1 MAIEKDEFKPDTN
14 RLEDKELAGNLLFES
29 EQKPV
34 FQILREN
41 PYLLG
46 LACVCHPF
54 FVTTR
59 TSL

>member
-1 MAIEKDEFKPDTN
+1 MAIEKDEFKLETN
-14 RLEDKELAGNLLFES
+14 KLEDKELAGDLLFES

-46 LACVCHPF
+46 LACVCSIF
-54 FVTTR
+54 FLTTR
-59 TSL
+59 PNL